1 MLLMYCRKKADCH
14 FAMKK
19 PDDIIDS
26 FRAEKGAAK
35 EDVHYPMEAELSQ
48 QSAIQSVDDSNF
60 NNLNNSYRMYPWYV
74 LFRGGMVT
82 LNTISKKLSELQLE
96 DKSSDEA
103 SIPVLNYILLNIN
116 TSFYFNTEM
125 SMKTVRSVLL
135 YQRALRRMSTKDYK
149 NASIDCNEALNYNPA
164 LRECY
169 LLKARIDH
177 LKGDNYKVRVV
188 VPFDP

>member
-1 MLLMYCRKKADCH
+1 MLLMYCRKKADGH

-19 PDDIIDS
+19 TEDIIDS
-26 FRAEKGAAK
+26 FRAEKGMEK
-35 EDVHYPMEAELSQ
+35 EDMHYPVELGLNQ
-48 QSAIQSVDDSNF
+48 QSVVQSVDDGNF
-60 NNLNNSYRMYPWYV
+60 NSLNNSYRIYPWYV

-103 SIPVLNYILLNIN
+103 SIRVLNCILLNIN
-116 TSFYFNTEM
+116 TSFYYNTELSLKM
-125 SMKTVRSVLL
+125 VRSILL
-135 YQRALRRMSTKDYK
+135 YQRALRRMNTKDYK
-149 NASIDCNEALNYNPA
+149 NASIDCNEALNYNPS

-177 LKGDNYKVRVV
+177 LKGDNYKVVAV
-188 VPFDP
+188 AATHS

>member
-1 MLLMYCRKKADCH
+1 MLLMYCRKKADGH

-19 PDDIIDS
+19 TEDIIDS
-26 FRAEKGAAK
+26 FRAEKGMAK
-35 EDVHYPMEAELSQ
+35 EDMHYPVELGLNQ
-48 QSAIQSVDDSNF
+48 QSVVQSVDDGNF
-60 NNLNNSYRMYPWYV
+60 NSLNNSYRMYPWYV

-103 SIPVLNYILLNIN
+103 SIRVLNCILLNIN
-116 TSFYFNTEM
+116 TSFYYNTEM
-125 SMKTVRSVLL
+125 SLKTVRSILL
-135 YQRALRRMSTKDYK
+135 YQRALRRMNTKDYK
-149 NASIDCNEALNYNPA
+149 NASIDCNEALNYNPS

-177 LKGDNYKVRVV
+177 LKGDNYKVVAV
-188 VPFDP
+188 AATHS